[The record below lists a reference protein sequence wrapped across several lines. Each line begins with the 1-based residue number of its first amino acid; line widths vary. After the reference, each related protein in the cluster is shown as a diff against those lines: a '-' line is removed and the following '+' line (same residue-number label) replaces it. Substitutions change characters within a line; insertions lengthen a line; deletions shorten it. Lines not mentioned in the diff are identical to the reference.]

1 METDMKIADIFLKP
15 VSRDIEGVIKA
26 DDIAHIR
33 TEVEEYVLT
42 NEIARNLENLLSQY
56 NQTQTRNTGVWIS
69 GFFGSGKSHLL
80 KIVSLLLE
88 NHTQE
93 DFSVFDTFIEKVPAQ
108 NTFLRADLKKAL
120 AFPSKSIL
128 FNIDQ
133 KAPSNTDDSDVLL
146 EVFVNVFDDFCGYYG
161 RQAYVANFERELD
174 KQKLFGTFKENFFK
188 LTGQNWEKARES
200 FNIHREKISLAF
212 AQTTG
217 NPEDSSKDIIESYRK
232 DYQISIEGFAE
243 NVNDYLQTQD
253 PNFRLNFFVDEVG
266 QFIAENMTL
275 MLNLQTISETLAT
288 KCNGRSWLF
297 VTSQEDMSSMF
308 GDLDHKL
315 GNDFSKIMAR
325 FQTKIHLSSQDV
337 AEVIQKRLL
346 EKNEQGRIETRA
358 LYGIENKNFGT
369 LFTFPDGGKAYRNF
383 RGEDDFIASY
393 PFVPYQY
400 TLFQEAIRSLSK
412 QNAFMGRHSSVGERS
427 MLGVFQEVARTIE
440 DKPMG
445 TLGSFD
451 LMFAG
456 ISNAIKA
463 SNQSAILN
471 AENHLEDPFA
481 RKLLK
486 TLFLVKY
493 VEGFK
498 STPRNLRVLMQSSF
512 TEDIQ
517 ELEMKVR
524 NALALLENRT
534 YIQRNGDVF
543 EYLTSE
549 EQDIENAIK
558 SIIIDTDELHK
569 AYEELF
575 FARVIKDP
583 KLKYAKNNQDYSF
596 TKSIDNRTRGKE
608 HELLIDFITPS
619 SDLVENLSLLKSH
632 TLGKPNLLVVLPDD
646 ERFAQD
652 VAMYIKT
659 EVYLKQQHM
668 SSASET
674 RSMILNKKGA
684 QNAAIRNGFLDK
696 ANRLVKDA
704 RFIISGEEIEINSE
718 DAKTRIFQAFNA
730 LIERVYPNLRMLGSR
745 TYTETDISTI
755 LKKSAEPLFQSEEA
769 HLTEAALELMIFI
782 RNSQTRGEKTT
793 MKNVE
798 DQFSRRPYGWYLAAI
813 QCITAELV
821 AQNKIEAWQNGNLL
835 EGAPLEAALKNTYN
849 FGTLIFQ
856 PVDELNPRIIKG
868 LQGFHHRF
876 FDKPTNES
884 NAKKLIKSIK
894 EEAYSLLDE
903 IKGLLRSTDKY
914 PFLVN
919 LNEAKQRV
927 LFLAEKDTSYYT
939 ETLLNERETWLELKE
954 NEIDPI
960 MRFMAG
966 DQVKI
971 YDEIAVFLDQMRLEL
986 SNEESQALDDM
997 LRNPKIYQNSQLVY
1011 AKKKMDQLKLELDKK
1026 VQARKEWA
1034 YQTATQR
1041 QDQLRDMAKYQALD
1055 EAERAR
1061 FDAYFDDL
1069 REKLER
1075 CNLTIEIKQM
1085 MSRFEEIEFPGIL
1098 NELDRLQSPI
1108 ESDHPKPPSGI
1119 SQNIQYININ
1129 RIPVPIKKY
1138 TLETEEDVKEYCQ
1151 MMERVLL
1158 EKLQDNNHI
1167 IL

>member
-1 METDMKIADIFLKP
+1 MEIEMKIADLFLKS
-15 VSRDIEGVIKA
+15 VSREIEGVIKA
-26 DDIAHIR
+26 DDIAHIK

-42 NEIARNLENLLSQY
+42 NEIARNLENLLAQY

-69 GFFGSGKSHLL
+69 GFFGSGKSHFL
-80 KIVSLLLE
+80 KIISLLLE

-93 DFSVFDTFIEKVPAQ
+93 DFSVFDTFIEKVPTE

-120 AFPSKSIL
+120 AIPSKSIL

-161 RQAYVANFERELD
+161 RRAYVANFERELD
-174 KQKLFGTFKENFFK
+174 KQNLFGAFKENFYH
-188 LTGQNWEKARES
+188 LTNQSWEKARES

-217 NPEDSSKDIIESYRK
+217 NPEDSSKDIIESYRQ
-232 DYQISIEGFAE
+232 DYQISIEAFAE

-266 QFIAENMTL
+266 QFIAENMKL

-297 VTSQEDMSSMF
+297 VTSQEDMTSMF
-308 GDLDHKL
+308 GVLDQKL

-346 EKNEQGRIETRA
+346 EKNEYGKIETST
-358 LYGIENKNFGT
+358 LYNIENKNLGT

-383 RGEDDFIASY
+383 RDEQDFIASY
-393 PFVPYQY
+393 PFIPYQY
-400 TLFQEAIRSLSK
+400 TLFQDAIRSLSE
-412 QNAFMGRHSSVGERS
+412 QNAFTGRHSSVGERS
-427 MLGVFQEVARTIE
+427 MLGVFQEVAQTIS
-440 DKPMG
+440 DKPLG
-445 TLGSFD
+445 SLGSFD

-471 AENHLEDPFA
+471 ASTHLEDPFA
-481 RKLLK
+481 LKLLK

-558 SIIIDTDELHK
+558 SVIIDIDEIHK
-569 AYEELF
+569 TYEALF
-575 FARVIKDP
+575 FARIIKDP
-583 KLKYAKNNQDYSF
+583 KLRYAENNQDYSF
-596 TKSIDNRTRGKE
+596 TKSIDNRSRGKE

-619 SDLVENLSLLKSH
+619 SNLADNPSLLKSH
-632 TLGKPNLLVVLPDD
+632 TLGKPHLLVVLPDD

-659 EVYLKQQHM
+659 EAYLKQQHL
-668 SSASET
+668 SSPSET
-674 RSMILNKKGA
+674 RNIILGKKGS
-684 QNAAIRNGFLDK
+684 QNAAMGNTIFEK

-704 RFIISGEEIEINSE
+704 KFIVSGKEIEINSE
-718 DAKTRIFQAFNA
+718 DAKTRISQAFNA
-730 LIERVYPNLRMLGSR
+730 LIERVYPNLRMLGTR
-745 TYTETDISTI
+745 IYAETDISTI
-755 LKKSAEPLFQSEEA
+755 LKKSADPLFQSEEVR
-769 HLTEAALELMIFI
+769 LTEAALELMRFI

-793 MKNVE
+793 MKKVE
-798 DQFSRRPYGWYLAAI
+798 DQFGRRPYGWYLAAI

-849 FGTLIFQ
+849 FGTLTFQ
-856 PVDELNPRIIKG
+856 PVDALDPRIIKG
-868 LQGFHHRF
+868 LQDFHQDF
-876 FDKPTNES
+876 FNEPTNES
-884 NAKKLIKSIK
+884 NARKLIKSIK
-894 EEAYSLLDE
+894 EEAYSLSDKLKDH
-903 IKGLLRSTDKY
+903 LRSADKY

-919 LNEAKQRV
+919 LNEAKERIIS
-927 LFLAEKDTSYYT
+927 LAERDSSYYT
-939 ETLLNERETWLELKE
+939 ETLLTERDTWLDLKE
-954 NEIDPI
+954 NDIDPI
-960 MRFMAG
+960 SRFMAG
-966 DQVKI
+966 DQVRVF
-971 YDEIAVFLDQMRLEL
+971 DEITRFLDTMHLEL
-986 SNEESQALDDM
+986 SDKQSQSLDAM
-997 LRNPKIYQNSQLVY
+997 LNNPKLYQNNQLVH
-1011 AKKKMDQLKLELDKK
+1011 AKRLMDQLKLELDKK
-1026 VQARKEWA
+1026 VQARKEQA
-1034 YQTATQR
+1034 YQTAAQR
-1041 QDQLRDMAKYQALD
+1041 QSQLQKMAQYQALND
-1055 EAERAR
+1055 QQRPR
-1061 FDAYFDDL
+1061 FDVYFDDL
-1069 REKLER
+1069 RGKLEQ
-1075 CNLTIEIKQM
+1075 CNLTIEINQM
-1085 MSRFEEIEFPGIL
+1085 MSRFEEIEFPRIL
-1098 NELDRLQSPI
+1098 NELDYLQSPR
-1108 ESDHPKPPSGI
+1108 ETDSPNPSSGI

-1129 RIPVPIKKY
+1129 RIRVPVKKY

-1158 EKLQDNNHI
+1158 ETLQDNNRI
-1167 IL
+1167 VL